1 MKILLEIHCHFVVD
15 SAPPSGGTRGR
26 LAGARA
32 PARKFFPASPFV
44 K

>member
-1 MKILLEIHCHFVVD
+1 LKLDKKQNEG
-15 SAPPSGGTRGR
+15 SSGGARGR